1 MPKKKSST
9 LFFIYLFIF
18 LTLFILLIEIIL
30 NLYGKSLCTA
40 RACEITEFLTVIPK
54 RYLLVIA
61 GLYFFSLF
69 LITWIYNSTGG
80 SFFINLLILFLS
92 AGLMAEGVFA
102 GRLLLDYQILCY
114 FCFLIGG
121 LLLLLSLLYL
131 NFFSQIPLKAYTL
144 LCSFIGALAG
154 LFLALKITSL
164 SGDLFGN
171 LEKRYYLIYSDECA
185 RCQELLANMHINDIE
200 KIPLQRGFP
209 LLRTLRL
216 STLPV
221 LLEKEGKTWKIYSD
235 PEDMEKILVG
245 KPLKTNP
252 RCDNETEGGICV
264 LP

>member
-1 MPKKKSST
+1 MPKKKNLT
-9 LFFIYLFIF
+9 LLFIYLFIF
-18 LTLFILLIEIIL
+18 LTLLIVLIEIIL

-40 RACEITEFLTVIPK
+40 RACEITEFLTIIPK

-69 LITWIYNSTGG
+69 LITWIYNSTEG
-80 SFFINLLILFLS
+80 SFFLNLLILFLS

-121 LLLLLSLLYL
+121 MLLLISLLYL
-131 NFFSQIPLKAYTL
+131 NFLSQKRFNAFTL
-144 LCSFIGALAG
+144 LCSFIGALTG

-164 SGDLFGN
+164 SGDIFGN
-171 LEKRYYLIYSDECA
+171 QEKRYYLIYSDECA
-185 RCQELLANMHINDIE
+185 RCQALIANTRIKDIE

-216 STLPV
+216 LTLPV
-221 LLEKEGKTWKIYSD
+221 LIEKEGKTWKIYSD

-245 KPLKTNP
+245 KPLPTNS